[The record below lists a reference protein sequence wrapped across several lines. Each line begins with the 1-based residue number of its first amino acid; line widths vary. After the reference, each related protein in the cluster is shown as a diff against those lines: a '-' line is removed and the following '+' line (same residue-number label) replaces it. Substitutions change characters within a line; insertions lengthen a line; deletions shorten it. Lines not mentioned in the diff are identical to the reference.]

1 MEEEDEDSGVS
12 PVSLSHRIEDLLRF
26 LLESSIEETL
36 DVDLGLSKDYCSD
49 LLKDDDLRQCELGG
63 SSTSEGVPLYP
74 LYKSVASALSSCI
87 ASGSFVDSS
96 INMIQPQENEIL
108 LKEKDKWNRLILE
121 KGSELA
127 RMLEAS
133 NFELHVQEPFFSQL
147 RVGQKTIEG
156 RCAVGDYKRIGPGAL
171 LVFNKCLVLE
181 VQDVRRYASFYEML
195 MTEGLGKVLPGVKK
209 IEEGVQIY
217 RNFYSE
223 EKEKTSG
230 VLAICV
236 SKLAFQP
243 YITLG
248 SIISGLSYEGVGE
261 LLGLKHTAGTIH
273 DALPPPRSVLLS
285 SFQMPYRQIGST
297 LSVGARALAKHVE
310 RCSSQWWGSFDGNDC
325 DKNRIALRVIDHLI
339 NHCCWINVHVVQPY
353 GAAFEIRVVEGYGAR
368 WSKDGMK
375 FIGFLEPYME
385 EGFSKRWKH

>member
-1 MEEEDEDSGVS
+1 MEEKEEEEEDSGVS
-12 PVSLSHRIEDLLRF
+12 PIPLSHRIEELLKF
-26 LLESSIEETL
+26 VLESSIEETL

-49 LLKDDDLRQCELGG
+49 LLNDDLAQCELGG
-63 SSTSEGVPLYP
+63 SSTSEGVPQYP

-87 ASGSFVDSS
+87 ASGFFVNSS
-96 INMIQPQENEIL
+96 INMIQPQEHDIL
-108 LKEKDKWNRLILE
+108 MKEKDRWNRLIQE

-147 RVGQKTIEG
+147 RVGEKTIEG
-156 RCAVGDYKRIGPGAL
+156 RCAVGDYKRIEPGAM

-195 MTEGLGKVLPGVKK
+195 MTEGLGKVLPGVKT

-236 SKLAFQP
+236 SKPVFQP
-243 YITLG
+243 YITLA

-261 LLGLKHTAGTIH
+261 LLGLKHTVGTIH

-285 SFQMPYRQIGST
+285 SFQMPYKTNVSRGHPFFRLY
-297 LSVGARALAKHVE
+297 LSYYGQSKFLPP
-310 RCSSQWWGSFDGNDC
+310 DYLL
-325 DKNRIALRVIDHLI
+325 RIPDYLLRMQRRPTNAPTRKLDSIEI
-339 NHCCWINVHVVQPY
+339 I
-353 GAAFEIRVVEGYGAR
+353 EIRRGRGR
-368 WSKDGMK
+368 PNLTWDQGTK
-375 FIGFLEPYME
+375 I
-385 EGFSKRWKH
+385 R